1 MTLILRLFKKI
12 NKKTMPYFPNDKFP
26 KSNQSFPLKGVT
38 VALKDQRAF
47 DQTNKDFFAQ
57 ERQ

>member
-1 MTLILRLFKKI
+1 
-12 NKKTMPYFPNDKFP
+12 MPYFPNDEFA

-47 DQTNKDFFAQ
+47 DQTNKNFFAQ

>member
-1 MTLILRLFKKI
+1 
-12 NKKTMPYFPNDKFP
+12 MPYFPNDKLP
-26 KSNQSFPLKGVT
+26 KSNQSFPSKGVT